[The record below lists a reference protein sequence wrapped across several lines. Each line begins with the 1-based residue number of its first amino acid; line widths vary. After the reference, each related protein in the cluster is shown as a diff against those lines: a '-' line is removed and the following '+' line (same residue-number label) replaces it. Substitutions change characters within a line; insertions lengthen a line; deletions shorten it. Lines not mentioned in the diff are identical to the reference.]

1 MESKLLD
8 SPARQATLIYNP
20 TAGFWDWSTVIA
32 KVARFWAGEGWTLH
46 IESTRYTGHA
56 TELAR
61 QAAAANHRLVF
72 AAGGDGTLNEV
83 ANGLVGTA
91 SALAPM
97 PVGTANS
104 FAKELGLPRP
114 NVLYPDFLLEVSQA
128 LARGRVQA
136 MDVGYIETAAA
147 PHPPQQ
153 SEQNGEHSAT
163 LPNERQGRYW
173 LLWASTGI
181 DGFIVDQIEPRPR
194 WFKYLGTAGYAARA
208 LSMFPQFH
216 GLHAH
221 ITVDGQTLEGDFL
234 LINVSN
240 CRMWLGGELRLNQ
253 NGVLDDGM
261 FELWLFR
268 GKDWPQLFSYGL
280 EITREEHSKNPH
292 VTVLRCH
299 EVRVTTTPNMA
310 YQLDGEPV
318 AETPFTSSIRRGALL
333 LLAPDSVPAGL
344 FTLPGQPLEVS

>member
-1 MESKLLD
+1 MGSQLMD
-8 SPARQATLIYNP
+8 SLARHATLIYNP
-20 TAGFWDWSTVIA
+20 IAGFWDWSTVIA
-32 KVARFWAGEGWTLH
+32 KVARFWADEGWTLH

-61 QAAAANHRLVF
+61 KAAAANHRLVF

-147 PHPPQQ
+147 PLPTQQ
-153 SEQNGEHSAT
+153 NEQDEEQPAA
-163 LPNERQGRYW
+163 LPTEQRGRYW

-208 LSMFPQFH
+208 LSMF
-216 GLHAH
+216 
-221 ITVDGQTLEGDFL
+221 
-234 LINVSN
+234 
-240 CRMWLGGELRLNQ
+240 
-253 NGVLDDGM
+253 
-261 FELWLFR
+261 
-268 GKDWPQLFSYGL
+268 
-280 EITREEHSKNPH
+280 
-292 VTVLRCH
+292 
-299 EVRVTTTPNMA
+299 
-310 YQLDGEPV
+310 
-318 AETPFTSSIRRGALL
+318 
-333 LLAPDSVPAGL
+333 
-344 FTLPGQPLEVS
+344 